1 MPKKDNKKAKE
12 TKNKK
17 SSKKTT
23 KTKKTKAAKRGAAN
37 KSKKLHANLVASS
50 IPFRFTSENN
60 PAGKPKSVR
69 SIVKYLRD
77 ALTCKA
83 AGITPFRERAIELN
97 MDLAHA
103 SVGQVLAMSF
113 LSDAM
118 GGRDRLAVEILN
130 RTDGKVPEVYFDGNE
145 MNGNGHG
152 TPLQNLTDT
161 QLERMIRP
169 TPKRKTSAKKK
180 AIKKKKE

>member
-1 MPKKDNKKAKE
+1 MPKKAKE

-23 KTKKTKAAKRGAAN
+23 KAKTSKRKSLAEKKHAA
-37 KSKKLHANLVASS
+37 LVASS
-50 IPFRFTSENN
+50 VPFRFTSDNN
-60 PAGKPKSVR
+60 PKGKPGSAR

-83 AGITPFRERAIELN
+83 AGITPFRERAVELN

-169 TPKRKTSAKKK
+169 TPKRKK